1 MLLVLVLATPAAA
14 QISAGPISNRVTAGN
29 ALTEPVGPSAGEPP
43 QPPQGEAGGTTGL
56 PNIQANP
63 MAATSG
69 GLGLFTLDTGE
80 LLESGWSFSIYG
92 NRFTRMPGSVVVSNY
107 GVNFGWGYRRWLNF
121 ESGFQPE
128 VATQIGNPGE
138 LSLRTPPDIN
148 AFPQIGSTIY
158 RALGPGQRPGYVED
172 FPFAAR
178 NDSGPG
184 NVTLGVKF
192 GLLSE
197 QAGAPVSIS
206 VRNDVIIPTRYGL
219 AHLLGNGTQTGE
231 VADQISVASSRHFG
245 SLVTVVGD
253 FGYVLT
259 RDPRAGGAKDLTQ
272 ADQVHL
278 GMGYILFPEKRIQFM
293 NEYNGLVFAGSA
305 TPNSTFGARDPV
317 DGIWGLRIYV
327 LPQAA
332 VDVGYRYMLNLGNAA
347 DRSGFVI
354 KVGITSWPF

>member
-1 MLLVLVLATPAAA
+1 
-14 QISAGPISNRVTAGN
+14 
-29 ALTEPVGPSAGEPP
+29 
-43 QPPQGEAGGTTGL
+43 
-56 PNIQANP
+56 
-63 MAATSG
+63 
-69 GLGLFTLDTGE
+69 
-80 LLESGWSFSIYG
+80 
-92 NRFTRMPGSVVVSNY
+92 
-107 GVNFGWGYRRWLNF
+107 
-121 ESGFQPE
+121 
-128 VATQIGNPGE
+128 
-138 LSLRTPPDIN
+138 
-148 AFPQIGSTIY
+148 
-158 RALGPGQRPGYVED
+158 
-172 FPFAAR
+172 
-178 NDSGPG
+178 
-184 NVTLGVKF
+184 VTLGVKF